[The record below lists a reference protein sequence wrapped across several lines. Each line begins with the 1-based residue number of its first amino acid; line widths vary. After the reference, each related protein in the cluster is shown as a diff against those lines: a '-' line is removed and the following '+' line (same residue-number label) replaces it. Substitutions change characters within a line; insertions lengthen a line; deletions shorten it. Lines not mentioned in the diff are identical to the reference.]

1 MSRKLRFDGWVF
13 DPESG
18 DLEREGAKTRLQ
30 EQPAQVLNELITHA
44 GRVVTREQLIGLLWP
59 KGVVDFDT
67 SLNTAIRK
75 LRSAL
80 ADVAETPRYIET
92 LPRRGYRFV
101 GTLDPDPATAS
112 GARSAPDSVLVAQHE
127 ASTITPISTGDEAA
141 VPREPASTHS
151 PFRRPQPAALRWIA
165 AVVAMTLLIGFFTTK
180 FWPPQNSAN
189 SRSPMA
195 AVSEPPQASPAA
207 RQTVS
212 AASIAVLPFL
222 DMSERKDQEYFSDGL
237 SDELI
242 ERLGQTPGLRV
253 IARTSSFYF
262 KGKTEKLE
270 TIAQE
275 LRVANIL
282 EGSVRKDGT
291 RLRVTAQLI
300 RVDTS
305 EHLWSETFDRD
316 LRDVFKVQD
325 EIAAAVVSALKLHLI
340 SAQRSTARELG
351 TANLEAY
358 NEFLLGKQ
366 SYNQGTADGY
376 RRAIASLRAAISLD
390 PDYAAAYAL
399 LALAQFWVADSTFNA
414 KDFES
419 AVAAAQKAVELDPNR
434 GAGYAARGFVRA
446 IYSFDFSGGRSD
458 LEKAVALNPG
468 DADVLHR
475 SAVLLG
481 ILGDLPTA
489 ISREQQALALD
500 PLSAEICMRLAFFL
514 AANQQL
520 AQARSLY
527 EKSLAIAEN
536 SIRARYNLGQLEL
549 LENQPERALATFRQ
563 NASPELRLEGQAKAE
578 YSLGHREAAQEALNQ
593 LVAESATRGPWRIA
607 AVYAWRGDKDQAFAW
622 AERAYELRDTAIT
635 WIKIDTSFRSLR
647 GDRRYHSLLRKMN
660 LPDDQHV
667 PISDTR

>member
-1 MSRKLRFDGWVF
+1 VSSRKIRFDGWAF

-30 EQPAQVLNELITHA
+30 EQPARVLNELIAHA
-44 GRVVTREQLIGLLWP
+44 GRVVTREHLIALLWP

-80 ADVAETPRYIET
+80 ADVAETPRYVET

-101 GTLDPDPATAS
+101 GTLEPDPASASGTAPTPDPGLLVQHETTAS
-112 GARSAPDSVLVAQHE
+112 
-127 ASTITPISTGDEAA
+127 STVTPISTEDELAA
-141 VPREPASTHS
+141 QHESASTHS
-151 PFRRPQPAALRWIA
+151 PVRHSHLGAWSIAALA
-165 AVVAMTLLIGFFTTK
+165 AAALLIGLLTKK
-180 FWPPQNSAN
+180 FWLPPTA
-189 SRSPMA
+189 SRSPIA
-195 AVSEPPQASPAA
+195 AASESSQALPAP

-300 RVDTS
+300 RADTS

-316 LRDVFKVQD
+316 LHDVFKVQD
-325 EIAAAVVSALKLHLI
+325 EIAAAVVSALKIHLI
-340 SAQRSTARELG
+340 STQRPTAHELG

-358 NEFLLGKQ
+358 NQFLIGKQ
-366 SYNQGTADGY
+366 SYNQGNADGY
-376 RRAIASLRAAISLD
+376 RRATISLRAAISLD

-399 LALAQFWVADSTFNA
+399 LALAHFWLADSSFSA

-446 IYSFDFSGGRSD
+446 IYFFDFAGGQSD

-549 LENQPERALATFRQ
+549 LENQPERALATFREDT
-563 NASPELRLEGQAKAE
+563 SRELRLEGQAKAE
-578 YSLGHREAAQEALNQ
+578 YSLGHREAAEQALKQ
-593 LVAESATRGPWRIA
+593 LIAESATTAPWRIA
-607 AVYAWRGDKDQAFAW
+607 SVYAWCGDKDQAFAW
-622 AERAYELRDTAIT
+622 AERAYEQRDTAIT
-635 WIKIDTSFRSLR
+635 WIKIDTSFRGLR
-647 GDRRYHSLLRKMN
+647 DERRYHSLLRKMN
-660 LPDDQHV
+660 LPDN
-667 PISDTR
+667 

>member
-1 MSRKLRFDGWVF
+1 
-13 DPESG
+13 
-18 DLEREGAKTRLQ
+18 
-30 EQPAQVLNELITHA
+30 
-44 GRVVTREQLIGLLWP
+44 
-59 KGVVDFDT
+59 
-67 SLNTAIRK
+67 
-75 LRSAL
+75 
-80 ADVAETPRYIET
+80 VAETPRYIET

-101 GTLDPDPATAS
+101 GTLDPDPTVAS
-112 GARSAPDSVLVAQHE
+112 GSRSAPDTGVVVQHE
-127 ASTITPISTGDEAA
+127 PTASATLTPVSTAA
-141 VPREPASTHS
+141 EPAVQPGAAPTQA
-151 PFRRPQPAALRWIA
+151 PFRPPQPATLMWIA
-165 AVVAMTLLIGFFTTK
+165 ALAAATLLVGLLTKK
-180 FWPPQNSAN
+180 FWLPPNSAN
-189 SRSPMA
+189 SHPPMA
-195 AVSEPPQASPAA
+195 AVKEPPQASSAD

-262 KGKTEKLE
+262 KGKSEKLE

-300 RVDTS
+300 RADTS
-305 EHLWSETFDRD
+305 EHLWSQTFDRD
-316 LRDVFKVQD
+316 LHDVFKVQD
-325 EIAAAVVSALKLHLI
+325 EITAAVVSALKIHLI
-340 SAQRSTARELG
+340 SAQRPTAHELG

-358 NEFLLGKQ
+358 NQFLIGKQ
-366 SYNQGTADGY
+366 SYNQGNSDGY
-376 RRAIASLRAAISLD
+376 RRATASLRAAISLD

-399 LALAQFWVADSTFNA
+399 LALAQFWVADGSFST

-419 AVAAAQKAVELDPNR
+419 AVAAAQKAVELDPYR

-446 IYSFDFSGGRSD
+446 VYSFDFAGGQSD
-458 LEKAVALNPG
+458 LEKAVELNPS

-489 ISREQQALALD
+489 ISREQQALVLD
-500 PLSAEICMRLAFFL
+500 PLSAEICMRLGFFL

-563 NASPELRLEGQAKAE
+563 NSSTELRLEGLAKAE
-578 YSLGHREAAQEALNQ
+578 YSLGHLEAAQEALNQ
-593 LVAESATRGPWRIA
+593 LIAESATTGPWRIA
-607 AVYAWRGDKDQAFAW
+607 AVYAWRGEKDQAFSW
-622 AERAYELRDTAIT
+622 AERAYEQRDTGLT
-635 WIKIDTSFRSLR
+635 WIKIDTSFRSLH
-647 GDRRYHSLLRKMN
+647 GDHRYHTLLRKMN
-660 LPDDQHV
+660 LPD
-667 PISDTR
+667 S